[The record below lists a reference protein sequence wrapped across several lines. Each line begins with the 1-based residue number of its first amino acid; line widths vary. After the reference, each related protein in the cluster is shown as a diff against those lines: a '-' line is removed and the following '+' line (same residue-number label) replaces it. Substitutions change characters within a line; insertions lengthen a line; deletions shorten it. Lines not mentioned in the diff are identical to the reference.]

1 MILLKTIKKGF
12 KFSIIIIVFILVL
25 YGGIYLYALLTPK
38 LSINS
43 ANSFYLYDKNDELY
57 SGNNSDA
64 WVGLDEISPYL
75 IDATI
80 SIEDK
85 HFYKHHGFD
94 YLRIIKAFYNNFI
107 TGSKAQG
114 ASTISQQYTKNL
126 FLDFDKTWSRKL
138 EEAWLTIRLEA
149 HYDKDEILEGY
160 LNTINYG
167 GIFGIE
173 NASQYYFNKS
183 ASELDLAE
191 ASILAG
197 IPKWPSKYSPL
208 IDEKASKS
216 RQELILNSMV
226 KNEYITEIQA
236 DKAYDKEL
244 TYIGN
249 TETYRLNTLMYYQDA
264 VISELKTINTIPDS
278 FLATGGLKI
287 YTNLDME
294 AQKFIEESINNNM
307 KNNQEL
313 EVATVAMEPTTGK
326 IIALAGGRDYN
337 KSQFNRVTSSKR
349 QVGSTLK
356 PFLYYSALENGFT
369 PSTTFTSEKTTFAF
383 GENKTYSPSNY
394 GDTYPNTDIS
404 MAAALAYS
412 DNIYAVKTHLFLGEE
427 TLVETLKR
435 VGITSELSPIPS
447 LALGTKEINMLE
459 MMTAYGTLANEGY
472 KNKAYLIEKVED
484 INGNVLYQHK
494 ESPENV
500 LNKSTTF
507 VLNDMLNNCYSA
519 DFIDYTY
526 PTCINISPKLTKK
539 YAVKTGSTNTDHL
552 IFGYNKD
559 ILVGVWTG
567 YDDNKKTTSSD
578 GLINKNVW
586 ADIVENYLKD
596 KETSWYTAPK
606 NVVGVLIEPVSGNL
620 ATNDSKKKK
629 LTYYIKGTEPY
640 VSNEDLDDLI
650 PTIKENNQ

>member
-1 MILLKTIKKGF
+1 MKTIKKGF
-12 KFSIIIIVFILVL
+12 KFITIIIVFILVL
-25 YGGIYLYALLTPK
+25 YGGIYLYAKLTPK

-64 WVGLDEISPYL
+64 WVSLDEISPYL

-80 SIEDK
+80 AVEDK
-85 HFYKHHGFD
+85 HFYKHQGFD
-94 YLRIIKAFYNNFI
+94 FLRILKAFYNNFV
-107 TGSKAQG
+107 TGSKSQG

-208 IDEKASKS
+208 IDEDAAKE
-216 RQELILNSMV
+216 RQSIILNSMV

-236 DKAYDKEL
+236 DIAYDKKL
-244 TYIGN
+244 TYIGS
-249 TETYRLNTLMYYQDA
+249 TETYKLNTLMYYQDA

-278 FLATGGLKI
+278 FLTTGGLKI
-287 YTNLDME
+287 YTNLDMD
-294 AQKFIEESINNNM
+294 AQKIMEDSINTNM
-307 KNNQEL
+307 KDNEEL
-313 EVATVAMEPTTGK
+313 EVATVAMEPETGK

-356 PFLYYSALENGFT
+356 PFLYYAALENGFT

-394 GDTYPNTDIS
+394 GDTYPNSDIS

-435 VGITSELSPIPS
+435 VGITSNLSAIPS

-459 MMTAYGTLANEGY
+459 MMTAYGTLASEGY
-472 KNKAYLIEKVED
+472 KNTPYLIQKVED
-484 INGNVLYQHK
+484 INGNILYEHK

-507 VLNDMLNNCYSA
+507 VLNDMLNNCYSSE
-519 DFIDYTY
+519 FIDYTY
-526 PTCINISPKLTKK
+526 PTCISISPKLTKK
-539 YAVKTGSTNTDHL
+539 YAIKTGSTNTDHL

-567 YDDNKKTTSSD
+567 YDDNKKTTNSD

-596 KETSWYTAPK
+596 KENEWYAAPK
-606 NVVGVLIEPVSGNL
+606 NVVGVIIEPVSGNL
-620 ATNDSKKKK
+620 ATDNSKKKK

-640 VSNEDLDDLI
+640 VTNEDLDDLI
-650 PTIKENNQ
+650 PTVKENNQ

>member
-1 MILLKTIKKGF
+1 MKRVKKGF
-12 KFSIIIIVFILVL
+12 KLLGFMLIITTIL
-25 YGGIYLYALLTPK
+25 YGGIYLYARLTPK

-43 ANSFYLYDKNDELY
+43 ANSFYLYDNESNLY

-64 WVGLDEISPYL
+64 WVSLDEISPDL
-75 IDATI
+75 INATI
-80 SIEDK
+80 SVEDK
-85 HFYKHHGFD
+85 HFYKHYGFD
-94 YLRIIKAFYNNFI
+94 FLRILKALYNNLI
-107 TGSKAQG
+107 TGTKSQG

-126 FLDFDKTWSRKL
+126 FLDFDKTWKRKL
-138 EEAWLTIRLEA
+138 EEAWLTVRLEV

-183 ASELDLAE
+183 ASELNLAE

-208 IDEKASKS
+208 INEEASKN
-216 RQELILNSMV
+216 RQSIILNSMI
-226 KNEYITEIQA
+226 KNEYITENEA
-236 DKAYDKEL
+236 DKAFNKDL
-244 TYIGN
+244 TYIGS
-249 TETYRLNTLMYYQDA
+249 TENYKLNTLMYYQDA

-278 FLATGGLKI
+278 FLSTGGLKI
-287 YTNLDME
+287 YTNLDMDT
-294 AQKFIEESINNNM
+294 QKIMEESINNNM
-307 KNNQEL
+307 KDNNDLQ
-313 EVATVAMEPTTGK
+313 VASVAMEPNSGK
-326 IIALAGGRDYN
+326 IIALTGGRDYN

-369 PSTTFTSEKTTFAF
+369 PSTTFTSEKTTFTF

-394 GDTYPNTDIS
+394 GDTYPNSDIS

-427 TLVETLKR
+427 NLVETLKR
-435 VGITSELSPIPS
+435 VGVTSELNAIPS
-447 LALGTKEINMLE
+447 LALGTKEINILE
-459 MMTAYGTLANEGY
+459 MMIAYGTLANEGY
-472 KNKAYLIEKVED
+472 KNTPYLIEKIED
-484 INGNVLYQHK
+484 INGNILYEHK
-494 ESPENV
+494 KAPENV
-500 LNKSTTF
+500 LNKSITF
-507 VLNDMLNNCYSA
+507 VLNNMLNNCYA
-519 DFIDYTY
+519 QEFIDYTY
-526 PTCINISPKLTKK
+526 PTCMSISPKLTKK
-539 YAVKTGSTNTDHL
+539 YAIKTGTTNTDHL

-567 YDDNKKTTSSD
+567 YDNNKTITSSD

-586 ADIVENYLKD
+586 ADIVENYLNN
-596 KETSWYTAPK
+596 KETSWYSAPK

-620 ATNDSKKKK
+620 ANENSKKKK

-640 VSNEDLDDLI
+640 IENNDLDDLI
-650 PTIKENNQ
+650 PTVKEENNQ

>member
-1 MILLKTIKKGF
+1 MKTIKKGF
-12 KFSIIIIVFILVL
+12 KFTIIIIVFILVL
-25 YGGIYLYALLTPK
+25 YGGIYLSAKLTPK

-43 ANSFYLYDKNDELY
+43 ANSFYLYDKNDDLY

-85 HFYKHHGFD
+85 HFHKHHGFD
-94 YLRIIKAFYNNFI
+94 FLRIIKAFYNNFI
-107 TGSKAQG
+107 TGSKSQG

-208 IDEKASKS
+208 IDEDASKK
-216 RQELILNSMV
+216 RQLLILNSMV
-226 KNEYITEIQA
+226 KNKYITEIQA
-236 DKAYDKEL
+236 DKAYNQEL

-249 TETYRLNTLMYYQDA
+249 AETYKLNTLMYYQDA
-264 VISELKTINTIPDS
+264 VINELKTINTIPDS

-294 AQKFIEESINNNM
+294 TQRIVEESINNNM
-307 KNNQEL
+307 KDNEEL
-313 EVATVAMEPTTGK
+313 EVATVAMEPSTGK

-394 GDTYPNTDIS
+394 GDTYPNSDIS

-447 LALGTKEINMLE
+447 LALGTKEINILE

-472 KNKAYLIEKVED
+472 KNTPYLIEKVED
-484 INGNVLYQHK
+484 INGNVLYEHK
-494 ESPENV
+494 VSPENV

-507 VLNDMLNNCYSA
+507 VLNDMLNNCYSS

-526 PTCINISPKLTKK
+526 PTCISISPKLTKK

-567 YDDNKKTTSSD
+567 YDNNKKTTSAD

-596 KETSWYTAPK
+596 KETAWYSAPK

-620 ATNDSKKKK
+620 ATNNSKKKK

-640 VSNEDLDDLI
+640 ITNEDLDDLI

>member
-43 ANSFYLYDKNDELY
+43 ANSFYLYDKNADLY

-94 YLRIIKAFYNNFI
+94 YLRIVKAFYNNFI

-249 TETYRLNTLMYYQDA
+249 TETYKLNTLMYYQDA

-294 AQKFIEESINNNM
+294 AQKFMEESINNNM

-326 IIALAGGRDYN
+326 VIALAGGRDYN

-472 KNKAYLIEKVED
+472 KNTAYLIEKVED
-484 INGNVLYQHK
+484 INGNILYEHK
-494 ESPENV
+494 KSPENV

-559 ILVGVWTG
+559 VLVGVWTG

>member
-1 MILLKTIKKGF
+1 MRIVKKGL
-12 KFSIIIIVFILVL
+12 KIIGIIIISIIVL
-25 YGGIYLYALLTPK
+25 YGGIYLYAKLTPK

-64 WVGLDEISPYL
+64 WVSLNEISPYL
-75 IDATI
+75 INATI

-85 HFYKHHGFD
+85 HFYQHQGFD
-94 YLRIIKAFYNNFI
+94 FLRIIKAFYNNVI
-107 TGSKAQG
+107 TGSKSQG

-126 FLDFDKTWSRKL
+126 FLDFGKTWSRKI

-149 HYDKDEILEGY
+149 HYSKEEILEGY

-183 ASELDLAE
+183 AKDLSLAE

-208 IDEKASKS
+208 INEEAAKE
-216 RQELILNSMV
+216 RQNIILKSMV
-226 KNEYITEIQA
+226 KNKYISETEMNNA
-236 DKAYDKEL
+236 LSEEL
-244 TYIGN
+244 VYVGN
-249 TETYRLNTLMYYQDA
+249 SDNHKLNTLMYYQDA
-264 VISELKTINTIPDS
+264 VISELKTINSIPDS
-278 FLATGGLKI
+278 FLTTGGLKI
-287 YTNLDME
+287 YTNLDMN
-294 AQKFIEESINNNM
+294 AQKIMEDSINTNM
-307 KNNQEL
+307 KDNEEL
-313 EVATVAMEPTTGK
+313 EVASVAMEPETGK

-349 QVGSTLK
+349 QVGSSIK
-356 PFLYYSALENGFT
+356 PFLYYAALENGFT
-369 PSTTFTSEKTTFAF
+369 PSTTFTSEKTTFTF

-394 GDTYPNTDIS
+394 GDTYPNSDIS

-412 DNIYAVKTHLFLGEE
+412 DNIYAVKTHLFLGED

-435 VGITSELSPIPS
+435 VGITSKLSAIPS
-447 LALGTKEINMLE
+447 LALGTKEINILE
-459 MMTAYGTLANEGY
+459 MMSAYGTLASEGY
-472 KNKAYLIEKVED
+472 KNVPYLINKVED
-484 INGNVLYQHK
+484 INGNILYEHK

-500 LNKSTTF
+500 LNKSTVF
-507 VLNDMLNNCYSA
+507 VLNDMLNNCYSS

-526 PTCINISPKLTKK
+526 PTCISIAPKITKK
-539 YAVKTGSTNTDHL
+539 YAIKTGSTNTDHL
-552 IFGYNKD
+552 IFGYNKN

-567 YDDNKKTTSSD
+567 YDNNKATTSND
-578 GLINKNVW
+578 GLINKNIW

-596 KETSWYTAPK
+596 QEVKWYSAPK
-606 NVVGVLIEPVSGNL
+606 NVVGVLIEPVSGKL
-620 ATNDSKKKK
+620 ATDNSKKKK
-629 LTYYIKGTEPY
+629 LTYFIKGTEPY
-640 VSNEDLDDLI
+640 TTNEDLDDLI
-650 PTIKENNQ
+650 PTAKEENN

>member
-1 MILLKTIKKGF
+1 MKTVKKCAKFVLFIILAILL
-12 KFSIIIIVFILVL
+12 L
-25 YGGIYLYALLTPK
+25 YVGIYLYARLTPK

-43 ANSFYLYDKNDELY
+43 ANSFYLYDKNDDLY

-64 WVGLDEISPYL
+64 WVDLDEISPYL
-75 IDATI
+75 INATI

-85 HFYKHHGFD
+85 NFYKHQGFD
-94 YLRIIKAFYNNFI
+94 FLRIIKAFYNNVI
-107 TGSKAQG
+107 TSSKSQG

-126 FLDFDKTWSRKL
+126 FLDFDKTWSRKI
-138 EEAWLTIRLEA
+138 EEAWLTIRLEV

-173 NASQYYFNKS
+173 NASKYYFNKR

-208 IDEKASKS
+208 IDEKAAKK
-216 RQELILNSMV
+216 RQHIILNSMV
-226 KNEYITEIQA
+226 KNNYITQTEA
-236 DKAYDKEL
+236 DKAYEKKL

-249 TETYRLNTLMYYQDA
+249 TDTYQLNTLMYYQDA
-264 VISELKTINTIPDS
+264 VISELKTISTIPDS
-278 FLATGGLKI
+278 FLTTGGLKI
-287 YTNLDME
+287 YTNLDMD
-294 AQKFIEESINNNM
+294 AQKIMEDSINNNM
-307 KNNQEL
+307 KDNIEL
-313 EVATVAMEPTTGK
+313 QVATVAMDPKTGK

-337 KSQFNRVTSSKR
+337 KSQFNRVTGSKR

-369 PSTTFTSEKTTFAF
+369 PSTTFTSEKTTFTF

-394 GDTYPNTDIS
+394 GDNYPNGDIS

-435 VGITSELSPIPS
+435 VGITSNLSAIPS

-459 MMTAYGTLANEGY
+459 MMSAYGTLASEGY
-472 KNKAYLIEKVED
+472 KNKPYLIEKVED
-484 INGNVLYQHK
+484 INGNVLYEHK

-507 VLNDMLNNCYSA
+507 VLNDMLNNCYSSE
-519 DFIDYTY
+519 FIDYTY
-526 PTCINISPKLTKK
+526 PTCISIAPKLTKK
-539 YAVKTGSTNTDHL
+539 YSIKTGSTNTDHL

-567 YDDNKKTTSSD
+567 YDDNKKTSNAD

-596 KETSWYTAPK
+596 KDTEWYTAPK
-606 NVVGVLIEPVSGNL
+606 NVVGVLIEPISGQL
-620 ATNDSKKKK
+620 ATDNSKKKK

-640 VSNEDLDDLI
+640 LNDEDFDDLI

>member
-1 MILLKTIKKGF
+1 MKTIKRCF
-12 KFSIIIIVFILVL
+12 KFTIFIIIFILVL
-25 YGGIYLYALLTPK
+25 YGGIYLYAKLTPK

-64 WVGLDEISPYL
+64 WVSLDEISPYL

-80 SIEDK
+80 AVEDK
-85 HFYKHHGFD
+85 HFYKHQGFD
-94 YLRIIKAFYNNFI
+94 FLRILKAFYNNFI
-107 TGSKAQG
+107 TGSKSQG

-126 FLDFDKTWSRKL
+126 FLDFDKTWSRKI

-208 IDEKASKS
+208 IDEDAAKK
-216 RQELILNSMV
+216 RQSIILNSMV

-236 DKAYDKEL
+236 DKAYDEEL
-244 TYIGN
+244 TYIGS
-249 TETYRLNTLMYYQDA
+249 TETYKLNTLMYYQDA

-278 FLATGGLKI
+278 FLTTGGLKI

-294 AQKFIEESINNNM
+294 AQKIIEESINNNM
-307 KNNQEL
+307 KDNEEL
-313 EVATVAMEPTTGK
+313 EVATVAMEPESGK

-337 KSQFNRVTSSKR
+337 KSQYNRVTTSKR

-356 PFLYYSALENGFT
+356 PFLYYAALENGFT

-394 GDTYPNTDIS
+394 GDTYPNGDIS

-459 MMTAYGTLANEGY
+459 MMTAYGTLASEGY
-472 KNKAYLIEKVED
+472 KNTPYLIQKVED
-484 INGNVLYQHK
+484 INGNILYEHK

-507 VLNDMLNNCYSA
+507 VLNDMLNNCYSSE
-519 DFIDYTY
+519 FIDYTY
-526 PTCINISPKLTKK
+526 PTCISISPKLTKK
-539 YAVKTGSTNTDHL
+539 YAIKTGSTNTDHL

-567 YDDNKKTTSSD
+567 YDDNKKTTNSD

-596 KETSWYTAPK
+596 KETDWYTAPK
-606 NVVGVLIEPVSGNL
+606 NVVGVIIEPVSGNL
-620 ATNDSKKKK
+620 ATDNSKKKK

-640 VSNEDLDDLI
+640 VTNEDLDDLI